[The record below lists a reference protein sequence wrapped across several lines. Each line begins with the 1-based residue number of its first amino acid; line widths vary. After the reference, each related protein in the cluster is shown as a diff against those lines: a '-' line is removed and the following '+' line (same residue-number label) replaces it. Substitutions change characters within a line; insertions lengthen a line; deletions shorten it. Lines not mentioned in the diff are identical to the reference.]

1 MAVVS
6 RAAVPASASV
16 LPRYAGQP
24 GYGSWDCF
32 IAYKRLSS
40 VSPQRQ
46 LGKNIK
52 FGQHP
57 PNAVP
62 MKKAGSGEASS
73 EEDLFLTSPMEIVT
87 RQDIVLLEAEN
98 KVRLLQGGLDGL

>member
-1 MAVVS
+1 
-6 RAAVPASASV
+6 
-16 LPRYAGQP
+16 
-24 GYGSWDCF
+24 
-32 IAYKRLSS
+32 
-40 VSPQRQ
+40 
-46 LGKNIK
+46 
-52 FGQHP
+52 
-57 PNAVP
+57 